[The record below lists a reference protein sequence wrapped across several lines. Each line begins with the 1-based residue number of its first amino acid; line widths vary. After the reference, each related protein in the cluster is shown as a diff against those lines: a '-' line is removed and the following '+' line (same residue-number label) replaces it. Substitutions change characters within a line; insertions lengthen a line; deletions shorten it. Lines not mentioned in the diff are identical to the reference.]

1 MSKST
6 SINCADGTTCQRNQE
21 IKALNEEVDRLSQLV
36 NTDPLTHLFN
46 YRHFSQVL
54 AQEIERSQRTLQ
66 PTTLIMIDIDHFK
79 SVNDEWGH
87 EKGNEAL
94 CLIARCIIDN
104 VRKLDIACRYGGEE
118 FAIILPSTDIV
129 TGARVAER
137 IRLSIENSTLQ
148 VTLADGNASR
158 ITLTAS
164 AGLEAYDG
172 TKDPTSS
179 AIVEAADEQLYLAK
193 AQGRNRIC
201 FNKPDDEKEQQVST
215 AEKEALSML
224 FSNRK

>member
-1 MSKST
+1 MSDST
-6 SINCADGTTCQRNQE
+6 SINCADGNLCQRNQE
-21 IKALNEEVDRLSQLV
+21 IKTLSDEVDRLSQLV

-54 AQEIERSQRTLQ
+54 SQEIERSQRTLQ
-66 PTTLIMIDIDHFK
+66 ATTLIMVDIDHFK
-79 SVNDEWGH
+79 RVNDEWGH
-87 EKGNEAL
+87 EKGNDAL
-94 CLIARCIIDN
+94 CLIAQCIIDN

-137 IRLSIENSTLQ
+137 IRQSIENSPLE
-148 VTLADGNASR
+148 VTLKDGSASH

-164 AGLEAYDG
+164 AGLSVYDG
-172 TKDPTSS
+172 TKDPASGS
-179 AIVEAADEQLYLAK
+179 LIEAADEQLYAAK
-193 AQGRNRIC
+193 EQGRNRVC
-201 FNKPDDEKEQQVST
+201 FNKPEDEKDQQVST

-224 FSNRK
+224 FNNR